1 VLVVVGLR
9 PRAGL
14 LGHGDRDLVSEK
26 LFGSEL
32 RLRVAFWVHRRGKRR
47 FFQAEAADGVRYS
60 ASAVAAEL
68 DRLIELG
75 MLKERSA
82 ETGDRRRYYQRI
94 DSPMWKIIEAAEEV
108 VEPRPASQEGGRG
121 SRGVLPQT
129 V

>member
-1 VLVVVGLR
+1 
-9 PRAGL
+9 
-14 LGHGDRDLVSEK
+14 
-26 LFGSEL
+26 
-32 RLRVAFWVHRRGKRR
+32 
-47 FFQAEAADGVRYS
+47 VRYS

-82 ETGDRRRYYQRI
+82 ETGDRRRYYQRV